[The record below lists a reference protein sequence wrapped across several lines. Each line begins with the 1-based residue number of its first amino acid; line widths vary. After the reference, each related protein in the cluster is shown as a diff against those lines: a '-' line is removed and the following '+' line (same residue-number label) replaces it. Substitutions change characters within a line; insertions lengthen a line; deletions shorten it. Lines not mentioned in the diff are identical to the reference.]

1 MTPSELLRIMARLGC
16 TQAEAGEL
24 VGVSDR
30 AMRMYVAGE
39 RKVSPAVAALLRL
52 LVAGKVSGDDVR
64 WALKRRPLAL

>member
-30 AMRMYVAGE
+30 AMHMYVAGE
-39 RKVSPAVAALLRL
+39 RKVPPAVAECRTACGELRP
-52 LVAGKVSGDDVR
+52 VFS
-64 WALKRRPLAL
+64 

>member
-16 TQAEAGEL
+16 TREL

-30 AMRMYVAGE
+30 AVRMYVAGE
-39 RKVSPAVAALLRL
+39 RKIPPAVAALLRL